1 MIAVEMP
8 VALPDLPPTADTEEM
23 IAEAKRMVEEATIP
37 HTEDAEAVE
46 PSDDNASKKRKS
58 EELVEE
64 SERAADSPTPP
75 AKKARVLEDKLRR
88 ERVRNRAL
96 IGVTA
101 TLALAAAIPY
111 FL

>member
-1 MIAVEMP
+1 
-8 VALPDLPPTADTEEM
+8 
-23 IAEAKRMVEEATIP
+23 
-37 HTEDAEAVE
+37 
-46 PSDDNASKKRKS
+46 
-58 EELVEE
+58 LVEE